1 MPQSQHSR
9 IVDFEGEPLR
19 PLSERTRADSPLR
32 DVAGMLRSF
41 DYVVGARRNTAAD
54 EAARD
59 AVDPEWARAARAG
72 FLDGYIAESEVDL
85 RAHRQLLDAFE
96 LDKAVYE
103 AMYEARNRPA
113 WLPIPLAGIRY
124 LVSEERL
131 AARR

>member
-1 MPQSQHSR
+1 
-9 IVDFEGEPLR
+9 
-19 PLSERTRADSPLR
+19 
-32 DVAGMLRSF
+32 MLRSF